1 MISET
6 LMQKLNVQGL
16 CDDSRRVKAKDLF
29 FSMPGEK
36 ADEFARTALAPR
48 FCPRQIAPYPRSIGC
63 CWRPYSATRCRYW

>member
-29 FSMPGEK
+29 FSMPGDK
-36 ADEFARTALAPR
+36 SDEFARNAVASGAVAVVSENVAPEGLT
-48 FCPRQIAPYPRSIGC
+48 SN
-63 CWRPYSATRCRYW
+63 